1 MTTKKP
7 DGPPLEETLET
18 KVVDRRD
25 FLKKAG
31 MTVAAGGLLTAVA
44 ACGDDEPTTTEGTA
58 APATTAGNGDRGTTS
73 STVADA
79 VEVVMTQ
86 GGPEIE
92 WEMGTSWPLSLDT
105 IYGGAV
111 DFAER
116 VSALTGGRFQIT
128 PRAGGELVPALEI
141 LQNVQSDSIPI
152 GHSASY
158 YYVGLSPATAFN
170 TALPFGL
177 TYRQQCAWMYEGGG
191 LELMQDFYADRF
203 GVIVF
208 PAGNTGVQMGGWF
221 NKEINSVSDLE
232 GLRMRIPGLG
242 GQVMERLGVTVQ
254 VLPGGEIFQA
264 LQTGAID
271 ATEWVGPYDD
281 TTMGFQQVA
290 SLYYYPGWWEPGP
303 ELDVMIPLSRWNE
316 LPEEYQEIIKAAA
329 YAANAT
335 MMARYD
341 AKNPVALADIIQSDV
356 ELRPFPDDVMAAAEA
371 AAFEFYEERA
381 AENDDFDTIFRQW
394 NAFRDGI
401 TQWHGLAET
410 AMVSWTGRN

>member
-1 MTTKKP
+1 MARN
-7 DGPPLEETLET
+7 DRGGPSLEETLET
-18 KVVDRRD
+18 RVDRRD

-31 MTVAAGGLLTAVA
+31 MTVAAGGLLGAVG
-44 ACGDDEPTTTEGTA
+44 ACGSSETDATTTQGTSA
-58 APATTAGNGDRGTTS
+58 AADTQATTTT
-73 STVADA
+73 AQEA

-116 VSALTGGRFQIT
+116 VSALSGGRFRIT

-141 LQNVQSDSIPI
+141 LQNVQQDAIPV
-152 GHSASY
+152 GHTAAY
-158 YYVGLSPATAFN
+158 YYVGLSPATAFS

-177 TYRQQCAWMYEGGG
+177 TYRQQNAWMYEGGG

-203 GVIVF
+203 GVINF

-221 NKEINSVSDLE
+221 NKEINSVADLQ

-242 GQVMERLGVTVQ
+242 GRVMERLGVTVQ

-281 TTMGFQQVA
+281 TTMGFHQVA
-290 SLYYYPGWWEPGP
+290 SYYYYPGWWEPGP
-303 ELDVMIPLSRWNE
+303 ELDVFIPLSRWNE
-316 LPEEYQEIIKAAA
+316 LPEEYQAIVEAAA
-329 YAANAT
+329 YGANAT

-341 AKNPVALADIIQSDV
+341 AKNPVALAEILQSDV
-356 ELRPFPDDVMAAAEA
+356 ELRPFPDDVMAAAEE
-371 AAFEFYEERA
+371 AAFEFYEETA
-381 AENDDFDTIFRQW
+381 AENEDFNTIFQQW
-394 NAFRDGI
+394 SAFREGI

>member
-1 MTTKKP
+1 MAHREVG
-7 DGPPLEETLET
+7 GPSLEETLEA
-18 KVVDRRD
+18 KVDRRD

-31 MTVAAGGLLTAVA
+31 MTVAAGGLLTTIG
-44 ACGDDEPTTTEGTA
+44 ACGSDDEAATTEA
-58 APATTAGNGDRGTTS
+58 ATGAGSQDTTAE
-73 STVADA
+73 A

-92 WEMGTSWPLSLDT
+92 WEMGTSWPLALDT

-116 VSALTGGRFQIT
+116 VSRLTGGRFRIT
-128 PRAGGELVPALEI
+128 PRAGGELVPALEV
-141 LQNVQSDSIPI
+141 LQNVQQDAIPA

-158 YYVGLSPATAFN
+158 YYIGLSPATAFN

-177 TYRQQCAWMYEGGG
+177 TYRQQNAWMYEGGG
-191 LELMQDFYADRF
+191 LELMREFYADRF
-203 GVIVF
+203 GVIMF
-208 PAGNTGVQMGGWF
+208 PCGNTGVQMGGWF
-221 NKEINSVSDLE
+221 NKEINSVADLQ

-281 TTMGFQQVA
+281 TTMGFQQA
-290 SLYYYPGWWEPGP
+290 ARIYYYPGWWEPGP
-303 ELDVMIPLSRWNE
+303 ELDCFIPLSKWNE
-316 LPEEYQEIIKAAA
+316 LPEEYQAIVEAAS

-341 AKNPVALADIIQSDV
+341 AKNPVALADIIASDI
-356 ELRPFPDDVMAAAEA
+356 ELRPFPDDVMEAAEEA
-371 AAFEFYEERA
+371 SFELYEETA
-381 AENDDFDTIFRQW
+381 AGDDDFNTIFREW
-394 NAFRDGI
+394 SAFRDAI
-401 TQWHGLAET
+401 THWHGTAET
-410 AMVSWTGRN
+410 AMLSWTGRQ

>member
-1 MTTKKP
+1 MATDNP
-7 DGPPLEETLET
+7 GPSLEETLET
-18 KVVDRRD
+18 KVDRRD

-44 ACGDDEPTTTEGTA
+44 ACGTDDGESTTTGAA
-58 APATTAGNGDRGTTS
+58 APATTAADATT
-73 STVADA
+73 TTAQEA

-92 WEMGTSWPLSLDT
+92 WEMGTSWPLALDT

-116 VSALTGGRFQIT
+116 VSALTGGRFRIT
-128 PRAGGELVPALEI
+128 PRAGGELVPGLEV
-141 LQNVQSDSIPI
+141 LQNVQQDAIPI
-152 GHSASY
+152 GHTASY
-158 YYVGLSPATAFN
+158 YYVGLSPATAFS

-177 TYRQQCAWMYEGGG
+177 TYRQQNAWMYEGGG

-203 GVIVF
+203 GIINF

-221 NKEINSVSDLE
+221 NKEINSAADLE

-242 GQVMERLGVTVQ
+242 GRVMEGLGVTVQ

-281 TTMGFQQVA
+281 TIMGFHQVA
-290 SLYYYPGWWEPGP
+290 SYYYYPGWWEPGP
-303 ELDVMIPLSRWNE
+303 QLDVMIPLSRWNE
-316 LPEEYQEIIKAAA
+316 LPEEYQAIVEAAA
-329 YAANAT
+329 YGANAT

-341 AKNPVALADIIQSDV
+341 AKNPVALAEILESDI
-356 ELRPFPDDVMAAAEA
+356 ELRPFPDDVMQAAET
-371 AAFEFYEERA
+371 AAFELFDEEA
-381 AENDDFDTIFRQW
+381 AGNADFATIFEEW
-394 NAFRDGI
+394 KSFREAI
-401 TQWHGLAET
+401 TGWHGLAET
-410 AMVSWTGRN
+410 AMVSWTGRGR

>member
-1 MTTKKP
+1 MERSRQ

-18 KVVDRRD
+18 KVDRRD

-31 MTVAAGGLLTAVA
+31 MTVAAGGLLTAVG
-44 ACGDDEPTTTEGTA
+44 ACGTGDGEATTTQGTSG
-58 APATTAGNGDRGTTS
+58 PATTAAAVETTA
-73 STVADA
+73 ADA

-92 WEMGTSWPLSLDT
+92 WEMGTSWPLALDT

-116 VSALTGGRFQIT
+116 VSALTGGRFRIT

-141 LQNVQSDSIPI
+141 LQNVQQEAIPV
-152 GHSASY
+152 GHTASY
-158 YYVGLSPATAFN
+158 YYVGLSPATAFS

-177 TYRQQCAWMYEGGG
+177 TYRQQNAWMYEGGG
-191 LELMQDFYADRF
+191 LEIMQDFYADRF
-203 GVIVF
+203 GVINF

-221 NKEINSVSDLE
+221 NKEINSISDMQ

-242 GQVMERLGVTVQ
+242 GRVMERLGVTVQ

-281 TTMGFQQVA
+281 TTMGFHQV
-290 SLYYYPGWWEPGP
+290 STYYYYPGWWEPGP
-303 ELDVMIPLSRWNE
+303 QLDVFIPLARWNE
-316 LPEEYQEIIKAAA
+316 LPEEYQAIIEAAA
-329 YAANAT
+329 YGANAT

-341 AKNPVALADIIQSDV
+341 AQNPVALADILQSDI
-356 ELRPFPDDVMAAAEA
+356 ELRQFPDDVMEAAET
-371 AAFEFYEERA
+371 AAFEMYDELA
-381 AENDDFDTIFRQW
+381 ADNADFASIFEQW
-394 NAFRDGI
+394 SAFREGI
-401 TQWHGLAET
+401 TRWHGLAET
-410 AMVSWTGRN
+410 AMVSWTGRS

>member
-1 MTTKKP
+1 MVSKNP
-7 DGPPLEETLET
+7 GPSLEETIET
-18 KVVDRRD
+18 KVDRRD

-44 ACGDDEPTTTEGTA
+44 ACASEEED
-58 APATTAGNGDRGTTS
+58 APATTAAPVTT
-73 STVADA
+73 AA
-79 VEVVMTQ
+79 AEAAEVVAAE

-116 VSALTGGRFQIT
+116 VSQLSGGRFRIT
-128 PRAGGELVPALEI
+128 PRAGGELVPGLEV
-141 LQNVQSDSIPI
+141 LQNVQQDAIPA
-152 GHSASY
+152 GHTASY
-158 YYVGLSPATAFN
+158 YYVGLSPATAFS

-177 TYRQQCAWMYEGGG
+177 TYRQQNAWMYEGGG
-191 LELMQDFYADRF
+191 LPLMRDFYADRF
-203 GVIVF
+203 GVINF

-221 NKEINSVSDLE
+221 NKEINSVADLE
-232 GLRMRIPGLG
+232 GLRMRIPGFG
-242 GQVMERLGVTVQ
+242 GKVMERLGVTVQ

-281 TTMGFQQVA
+281 TTMGFHQV
-290 SLYYYPGWWEPGP
+290 STYYYYPGWWEPGP
-303 ELDVMIPLSRWNE
+303 QLDTFIPLSRWND
-316 LPEEYQEIIKAAA
+316 LPEEYQAIVEAAA
-329 YAANAT
+329 YGANAT

-341 AKNPVALADIIQSDV
+341 AKNPVSLAEILQSDI
-356 ELRPFPDDVMAAAEA
+356 ELRPFPDDVMQASED
-371 AAFEFYEERA
+371 AAFELFDETA
-381 AENDDFDTIFRQW
+381 ASDDDFATIFEQW
-394 NAFRDGI
+394 KEFRAGI

-410 AMVSWTGRN
+410 AMVSWTGRRA

>member
-1 MTTKKP
+1 MTGKE
-7 DGPPLEETLET
+7 GPSLEETLET
-18 KVVDRRD
+18 KVDRRD

-44 ACGDDEPTTTEGTA
+44 ACGSDEESAPETTAPPATA
-58 APATTAGNGDRGTTS
+58 AE
-73 STVADA
+73 ADPVVTEA
-79 VEVVMTQ
+79 VEVVMTE

-116 VSALTGGRFQIT
+116 VSALTGGRFRIT
-128 PRAGGELVPALEI
+128 PRAGGELVPGLEV
-141 LQNVQSDSIPI
+141 LQNVQQDAIPV
-152 GHSASY
+152 GHTAAY
-158 YYVGLSPATAFN
+158 YYVGLSPATAFS

-177 TYRQQCAWMYEGGG
+177 TYRQQNAWMYEGGG

-203 GVIVF
+203 GVINF

-221 NKEINSVSDLE
+221 NKEINSVADLE
-232 GLRMRIPGLG
+232 GLRMRIPGFG
-242 GQVMERLGVTVQ
+242 GKVMERLGVTVQ

-281 TTMGFQQVA
+281 TTMGFHQV
-290 SLYYYPGWWEPGP
+290 STYYYYPGWWEPGP
-303 ELDVMIPLSRWNE
+303 QLDVFIPLSRWND
-316 LPEEYQEIIKAAA
+316 LPEEYQAIVEAAA
-329 YAANAT
+329 HGANAT

-341 AKNPVALADIIQSDV
+341 AKNPVSLAEIIQSDI
-356 ELRPFPDDVMAAAEA
+356 ELRPFPDDVMQASED
-371 AAFEFYEERA
+371 AAFELFDETA
-381 AENDDFDTIFRQW
+381 AGDDDFATILEQW
-394 NAFRDGI
+394 TAFRSSI

-410 AMVSWTGRN
+410 AMVSWTGRRS